1 MCIDSPFVGSLFFAK
16 ILLPKYLTRCRLG
29 GGTRAASRTM
39 RASGASPGAALLGLI
54 VEVHLGSAVAGGDRH
69 RGLQVVLEGL
79 QAGCGQRG
87 QIEHQLLARDFVG
100 RQDLGRA
107 SKSPIP
113 ATTLRTPRGIL
124 RERTGIL
131 ALAPNQSQSQPIRRM
146 FQRCSPCRN
155 DKPLPQGHLSV
166 HHRQNAA
173 SLPRLH

>member
-79 QAGCGQRG
+79 QAGCGQLG

-100 RQDLGRA
+100 RHNV
-107 SKSPIP
+107 KI
-113 ATTLRTPRGIL
+113 
-124 RERTGIL
+124 
-131 ALAPNQSQSQPIRRM
+131 M
-146 FQRCSPCRN
+146 F
-155 DKPLPQGHLSV
+155 
-166 HHRQNAA
+166 
-173 SLPRLH
+173 SLPPTVVKALKRIAAERRQTNSIVVEEWILKGVAEHDAKKTTEK